1 MLNREM
7 VQQQREGKSRTTE
20 LRIVASGKDK
30 SVAGITF
37 IHVQL
42 ETKIE
47 LFFLLCHPTR
57 RSDRRKTTIAQCTV
71 PADSCNGFNDCKTS
85 ETF

>member
-47 LFFLLCHPTR
+47 LFFYCVTQQGDLIEGR
-57 RSDRRKTTIAQCTV
+57 RPLHNAQCRRIRATALTTV
-71 PADSCNGFNDCKTS
+71 NK
-85 ETF
+85 

>member
-47 LFFLLCHPTR
+47 LFFLGER
-57 RSDRRKTTIAQCTV
+57 CTSWLIFLIFALKFLLFDV
-71 PADSCNGFNDCKTS
+71 LSRTWSYKI
-85 ETF
+85 E